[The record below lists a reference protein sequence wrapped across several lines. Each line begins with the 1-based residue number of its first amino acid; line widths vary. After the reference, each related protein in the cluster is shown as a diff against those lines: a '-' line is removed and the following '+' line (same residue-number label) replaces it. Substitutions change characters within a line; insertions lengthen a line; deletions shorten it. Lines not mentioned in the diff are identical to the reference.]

1 MRFEIITIF
10 PGFFA
15 GIFEHGIVRRA
26 QADGLVS
33 VKTHD
38 LREFTHD
45 RHRTVDDRPFG
56 GGEGMVL
63 KPEPLAEA
71 LESLGIGA
79 KDKRIMADGGAC
91 SPTHAPKDLR
101 MDGAPNAVGDEEDAT
116 RVVLLSAQGRPFTQA
131 VARELAGIE
140 RVVLICGRYEGV
152 DERINQLYC
161 DMELSI
167 GDYVLSGG
175 ELAAAVVVDAVMRL
189 VPGVL
194 GNDASGD
201 FESFGVADAE
211 IASSESGVPRSQH
224 GSGGLLDYPH
234 YTRPAEFGGMRAPEV
249 LMNGDHQQIRKWR
262 REQQL
267 RKTLKNRPDLLKGA
281 ALSDEDQRL
290 LDAIAGES
298 GA

>member
-26 QADGLVS
+26 QAEGLVN
-33 VKTHD
+33 VGLHD
-38 LREFTHD
+38 LRNFTHD

-56 GGEGMVL
+56 GGEGMVM

-79 KDKRIMADGGAC
+79 KDQKLGTREQGNEG
-91 SPTHAPKDLR
+91 TTDLGR
-101 MDGAPNAVGDEEDAT
+101 PLVILM
-116 RVVLLSAQGRPFTQA
+116 SAQGRPFTQA
-131 VARELAGIE
+131 VARELAMVE

-194 GNDASGD
+194 GNEASGE

-211 IASSESGVPRSQH
+211 IDTNDEGVPRSQH
-224 GSGGLLDYPH
+224 GAGGLLDYPQF
-234 YTRPAEFGGMRAPEV
+234 TRPAEFCGIKAPEV
-249 LMNGDHQQIRKWR
+249 LLNGDHQQIRRWR

-267 RKTLKNRPDLLKGA
+267 KKTLRNRPDLLNA
-281 ALSDEDQRL
+281 AKLSKDDQRL
-290 LDAIAGES
+290 LEAIRSEGEE
-298 GA
+298 

>member
-1 MRFEIITIF
+1 MIKDIQ
-10 PGFFA
+10 FA
-15 GIFEHGIVRRA
+15 LR
-26 QADGLVS
+26 GLL
-33 VKTHD
+33 K
-38 LREFTHD
+38 RPAFT
-45 RHRTVDDRPFG
+45 VIA
-56 GGEGMVL
+56 VL
-63 KPEPLAEA
+63 TLA
-71 LESLGIGA
+71 LGIGA
-79 KDKRIMADGGAC
+79 KDKRVAADGGAC
-91 SPTHAPKDLR
+91 SPTHAPKNLR

-194 GNDASGD
+194 GNDASGE
-201 FESFGVADAE
+201 FESFGVADAD

-234 YTRPAEFGGMRAPEV
+234 FTRPAEFRDWKVPDV
-249 LMNGDHQQIRKWR
+249 LVSGHHGEIRKWR
-262 REQQL
+262 KRQALELTLERRPELLIDAELDVEEQEILREL
-267 RKTLKNRPDLLKGA
+267 MERKKGA
-281 ALSDEDQRL
+281 AHGRD
-290 LDAIAGES
+290 
-298 GA
+298 